1 MRYGEGLR
9 GTRDREGSG
18 YVLLCLLV
26 NTACALLAFG
36 LFLIRDGGL
45 LVIGRDFNE
54 QQLVFS
60 MFSNRMIRD
69 GLPSW
74 VPQVDIGSSFI
85 GSMGFYTLGSP
96 WFWCS
101 VLFPPRFFPYIA
113 GWLYV
118 TKYAVAGLTSFLFI
132 RRYVKNGHSAVL
144 GSVLYAFCGFQSSN
158 LLFYHFHDVT
168 ALFPLMLIGLDELVL
183 DKKKGRFALFVCLN
197 VLVNYFF
204 FIGEFFFLVLYYVIR
219 FLFPLKKESL
229 ADMLRCLAEGI
240 LGGAMGM
247 VLLLPSLLSV
257 LQNSRATSSMAEG
270 LKAYNLIRY
279 LAILRS
285 VLLPGEM
292 MSAQASLYPS
302 GEWTSCSAYLPGTGA
317 VLVGAFIIGKKKHW
331 LSVLLEVSAVIAM
344 FPWLNGIF
352 CLYSG
357 WYCRWYYMP
366 LLFASLA
373 SALVMD
379 EPSAYRV
386 RKAAFLVFAATAG
399 FVLAVAVVPEIRGRE
414 TMVARRLVFAAQLA
428 VALGGVTCTAL
439 FLGGKAAE
447 EKDEKAAEEEGEK
460 AAEEEEGKTV
470 ESRMLKLYVLVCSVS
485 VLTTAAN
492 IALYQRSY
500 DKDAGQVAAEIHS
513 SQELKA
519 GGDELITG
527 EGAGFRVGEKNNN
540 LLTMASGLPSAG
552 SFCSTVSGSILRF
565 YEALGL
571 ERAVESPNVA
581 GEEYL
586 LSEAYSIERLEDA
599 DGKTGYRLERT
610 ADTYPIGFTYDGYM
624 TASELGAI
632 TGEDENETAKL
643 RAEAMLTALVVRDE
657 DEPEVEGILKHQVF
671 QQNLAG
677 EATVGEQDDVSIAQ
691 DAMVAAEGGQ
701 SASQD
706 AVSAAQ
712 EGSATAQ
719 DATAVAQ
726 EGLAEQSI
734 SDTRIVKGPANA
746 ALSSGFKWNRVGFSC
761 EINTAAETYA
771 FFSVPH
777 DKGWSAY
784 VNGEKA
790 KLLDVCGLMAVRIP
804 EGGGVIRFVYRTPGF
819 RLGLAVSAAAWLV
832 WIFYRDESR
841 IFYRDKSRAFT
852 RLH

>member
-1 MRYGEGLR
+1 
-9 GTRDREGSG
+9 
-18 YVLLCLLV
+18 
-26 NTACALLAFG
+26 
-36 LFLIRDGGL
+36 
-45 LVIGRDFNE
+45 
-54 QQLVFS
+54 
-60 MFSNRMIRD
+60 
-69 GLPSW
+69 
-74 VPQVDIGSSFI
+74 
-85 GSMGFYTLGSP
+85 
-96 WFWCS
+96 
-101 VLFPPRFFPYIA
+101 
-113 GWLYV
+113 
-118 TKYAVAGLTSFLFI
+118 
-132 RRYVKNGHSAVL
+132 
-144 GSVLYAFCGFQSSN
+144 
-158 LLFYHFHDVT
+158 
-168 ALFPLMLIGLDELVL
+168 
-183 DKKKGRFALFVCLN
+183 
-197 VLVNYFF
+197 
-204 FIGEFFFLVLYYVIR
+204 
-219 FLFPLKKESL
+219 
-229 ADMLRCLAEGI
+229 
-240 LGGAMGM
+240 
-247 VLLLPSLLSV
+247 
-257 LQNSRATSSMAEG
+257 
-270 LKAYNLIRY
+270 
-279 LAILRS
+279 
-285 VLLPGEM
+285 
-292 MSAQASLYPS
+292 
-302 GEWTSCSAYLPGTGA
+302 
-317 VLVGAFIIGKKKHW
+317 
-331 LSVLLEVSAVIAM
+331 
-344 FPWLNGIF
+344 
-352 CLYSG
+352 
-357 WYCRWYYMP
+357 
-366 LLFASLA
+366 
-373 SALVMD
+373 
-379 EPSAYRV
+379 
-386 RKAAFLVFAATAG
+386 
-399 FVLAVAVVPEIRGRE
+399 
-414 TMVARRLVFAAQLA
+414 MVARRLVFAAQLA
-428 VALGGVTCTAL
+428 VALGGVACTAL

-460 AAEEEEGKTV
+460 AAEEEEGKNV

-691 DAMVAAEGGQ
+691 DA
-701 SASQD
+701 
-706 AVSAAQ
+706 
-712 EGSATAQ
+712 
-719 DATAVAQ
+719 TAVAQ

-761 EINTAAETYA
+761 EINTAAETFA

-819 RLGLAVSAAAWLV
+819 RPGLAVSAAAWLV
-832 WIFYRDESR
+832 WIFYRD
-841 IFYRDKSRAFT
+841 KSRAFT